1 MKKIVFLIILLTTLL
16 SAKSLTPDQNRLA
29 DSLRNV
35 LRISDKA
42 TLSQALKSKNRAA
55 KFIDRFLEWC
65 VTNEKKPKAVVDLIN
80 HRIESFTK
88 EKNYPATYTYQNIAG
103 NPKAPVTIHFYI
115 TGSCLEC
122 LIKAE
127 ELYREVTTGVLKNK
141 AKLIAVPFKIDQ
153 PEQYLLMADKQGK
166 FWQYLEKMVK
176 VEERYTPEMLN
187 SFAADCELD
196 QKKLSADLKDKANI
210 EFLQKAAAEAGANG
224 IKLSSTML
232 INYKMYNSYKTVEWI
247 ADAVEFWRK

>member
-1 MKKIVFLIILLTTLL
+1 LIIIIFTTLL
-16 SAKSLTPDQNRLA
+16 SAKNLTPEQSRMA

-35 LRISDKA
+35 LQISDKI
-42 TLSQALKSKNRAA
+42 TLNQALKKNDRTA
-55 KFIDRFLEWC
+55 KFIGRFLNWC
-65 VTNEKKPKAVVDLIN
+65 VTAEKKPGSVSALVK
-80 HRIESFTK
+80 HRIESFTTD
-88 EKNYPATYTYQNIAG
+88 KNYPASYTYQNIAG

-122 LIKAE
+122 LNQAH
-127 ELYREVTTGVLKNK
+127 ELYKEVTTGVLKNK
-141 AKLIAVPFKIDQ
+141 ARLIAVPFKIDQ

-166 FWQYLEKMVK
+166 FWLYLEKMIE

-187 SFAADCELD
+187 SFAADCDL
-196 QKKLSADLKDKANI
+196 DLKKMNSDLKVKSNI
-210 EFLQKAAAEAGANG
+210 DFLQKASAEAAANG

-232 INYKMYNSYKTVEWI
+232 INHRLYNSYKTIEWV